1 MPTDATFTIQEAE
14 ASCDAHNLFA
24 QSHLDAQP
32 LIVPQ
37 ICISHAA
44 LGENADAW
52 PIAARGA
59 ASIRIL
65 TSIFR
70 LLETCE
76 KL

>member
-1 MPTDATFTIQEAE
+1 MPTDETFTIQEAE
-14 ASCDAHNLFA
+14 ASCDVHNLFA
-24 QSHLDAQP
+24 QSYLDAQP

-59 ASIRIL
+59 GPRFGFL
-65 TSIFR
+65 IFR
-70 LLETCE
+70 LLEN
-76 KL
+76 

>member
-14 ASCDAHNLFA
+14 ASCDVHNLFA

-52 PIAARGA
+52 PIRGA
-59 ASIRIL
+59 WGGLDSDFNFNFS
-65 TSIFR
+65 TSR
-70 LLETCE
+70 DL
-76 KL
+76 